1 MLGRFLSRHESLLC
15 ARSRPFHVKKLD
27 AGQWIR
33 AYSLMPVVI
42 RWQQL
47 KYQNL
52 ACNLLVIQVGMI
64 SRFALF
70 IIQNSIIG

>member
-1 MLGRFLSRHESLLC
+1 MVSFVSGADPSIK
-15 ARSRPFHVKKLD
+15 FHVKKLD
-27 AGQWIR
+27 AGQWIC
-33 AYSLMPVVI
+33 AYSLMPVMI

-52 ACNLLVIQVGMI
+52 ACNMLVIQVGMI

-70 IIQNSIIG
+70 IVQNSNIG